1 VHFNAL
7 VLSRS
12 ISTFLAGRFSR
23 YLTFHDLNGGCFGF
37 LYYFPD
43 MKTRLLLIIMVLL
56 RLQGF
61 TQEPKLT
68 SSIRKTMNAM
78 DTMAIRSHI
87 AYLAD
92 DKLKGRAPG
101 TAGYQMAVD
110 YVVNEFKKLGLKPA
124 GDEGEFSQKFNLRRS
139 SLEPG
144 SLKMMVTDNEGNTD
158 SFFVRNDISLSA
170 HPIKSEVFI
179 KQAPVA
185 FAGYGV
191 DIPGV
196 HNDYKDIDVR
206 GKIVIVLKI
215 SPLGLSSD
223 YQSYF
228 TSVGYKMAVAK
239 SKGAIGTIIVYDRPT
254 APPQPVLQNAL
265 NPEKTEAY
273 GSGYIGNVDVFMTAT
288 NNFLSAMLL
297 NSGKSYVR
305 VMASLKPGSPQS
317 FDIGRKLSIRY
328 KSRHADI
335 ETANVI
341 GMIPGS
347 DPLLKQEYVVHTAH
361 LDHIGIGRAVDG
373 DSIYNGA
380 HDNASGVASLLEI
393 AKLYKKT
400 GVKPKRSILITMVS
414 AEESGLLG
422 SAYFASHPSIPKSAI
437 VANVNTD
444 MPTVIAP
451 MLSVVPLGATHS
463 SLLKNVQY
471 AAKMLN
477 LDIQADPEPE
487 QSFFTRSDQYSFVRE
502 HIPAV
507 HCKNGRKTDIAGFDL
522 DAYIKTWR
530 AKYYHQPADQI
541 DGWFRFSAAKT
552 YIQLNF
558 LISYSIAMEKQ
569 RPSWNN
575 DAYF

>member
-1 VHFNAL
+1 
-7 VLSRS
+7 
-12 ISTFLAGRFSR
+12 
-23 YLTFHDLNGGCFGF
+23 
-37 LYYFPD
+37 
-43 MKTRLLLIIMVLL
+43 MKTRLLFFVYMLL
-56 RLQGF
+56 QVTGF
-61 TQEPKLT
+61 SQDIKLNP
-68 SSIRKTMNAM
+68 SVRKIMNAM
-78 DTMAIRSHI
+78 DTMDIKSHI

-92 DKLKGRAPG
+92 DRLKGRAPG
-101 TAGYQMAVD
+101 TQGYQMAVD
-110 YVVNEFKKLGLKPA
+110 YVVGEFKKLGLTPA
-124 GDEGEFSQKFNLRRS
+124 GDDGAFTQKFNLRRS
-139 SLEPG
+139 TLEPG
-144 SLKMMVTDNEGNTD
+144 SLRMMVTDSEGNTD

-170 HPIKSEVFI
+170 HPLKAEVNL
-179 KQAPVA
+179 QLAPVV

-191 DIPGV
+191 DVPGI

-206 GKIVIVLKI
+206 GKIVVILKI

-228 TSVGYKMAVAK
+228 SSVGYKMATAK
-239 SKGAIGTIIVYDRPT
+239 SKGAIGAIVIYERPT

-288 NNFLSAMLL
+288 QNFLSAILL
-297 NSGKSYVR
+297 NSGKNLAQ

-317 FDIGRKLSIRY
+317 FEIGKKLSIRY
-328 KSRHADI
+328 RSKHADI

-341 GMIPGS
+341 GMIPGT
-347 DPLLKQEYVVHTAH
+347 DPVMKNEYVVHTAH
-361 LDHIGIGRAVDG
+361 LDHIGIGKPVNG

-393 AKLYKKT
+393 AKLYRKT

-471 AAKMLN
+471 AAKTLN
-477 LDIQADPEPE
+477 LEIQPDPEPE

-507 HCKNGRKTDIAGFDL
+507 HCKNGRKTDQPGFDL

-541 DGWFRFSAAKT
+541 DGWFRYSAAKT

-558 LISYSIAMEKQ
+558 LISYSISMEKQ
-569 RPSWNN
+569 RPTWNK
-575 DAYF
+575 DSYF

>member
-1 VHFNAL
+1 
-7 VLSRS
+7 
-12 ISTFLAGRFSR
+12 
-23 YLTFHDLNGGCFGF
+23 
-37 LYYFPD
+37 
-43 MKTRLLLIIMVLL
+43 
-56 RLQGF
+56 
-61 TQEPKLT
+61 
-68 SSIRKTMNAM
+68 M

-110 YVVNEFKKLGLKPA
+110 YVISEFTKLGLKPA
-124 GDEGEFSQKFNLRRS
+124 GDQGSFTQNFSLRRS

-144 SLKMMVTDNEGNTD
+144 SLSMMVTDGEGNTD

-170 HPIKSEVFI
+170 HPVKSEVSI
-179 KQAPVA
+179 QKAPVV

-191 DIPGV
+191 DIPGI
-196 HNDYKDIDVR
+196 HNDYKDINVK
-206 GKIVIVLKI
+206 GKIVVVLKI
-215 SPLGLSSD
+215 SPLGLASD
-223 YQSYF
+223 YQSHF
-228 TSVGYKMAVAK
+228 TSVGYKMEIAR
-239 SKGAIGTIIVYDRPT
+239 SKGAIGMIVVYDRPI

-288 NNFLSAMLL
+288 NNFLSAILL
-297 NSGKSYVR
+297 SSGKSYAR
-305 VMASLKPGSPQS
+305 VMAALKPGTPQS
-317 FDIGRKLSIRY
+317 FEIGKKLSIRY
-328 KSRHADI
+328 KSRHTDI
-335 ETANVI
+335 ETSNVI

-347 DPLLKQEYVVHTAH
+347 DPVLKQEYVIHTAH
-361 LDHIGIGRAVDG
+361 LDHIGIGNPVDG

-422 SAYFASHPSIPKSAI
+422 SAYFATHPSIPKSAI

-444 MPTVIAP
+444 MPTFIAP

-471 AAKMLN
+471 AAKVLN

-507 HCKNGRKTDIAGFDL
+507 HCKNGRKTDIPGFDL
-522 DAYIKTWR
+522 DAYIKSWR

-541 DGWFRFSAAKT
+541 DGLFRFSAAKT

-569 RPSWNN
+569 RPAWNKN
-575 DAYF
+575 AYF

>member
-1 VHFNAL
+1 MVILHVH
-7 VLSRS
+7 
-12 ISTFLAGRFSR
+12 G
-23 YLTFHDLNGGCFGF
+23 Y
-37 LYYFPD
+37 
-43 MKTRLLLIIMVLL
+43 
-56 RLQGF
+56 
-61 TQEPKLT
+61 TQEIKL
-68 SSIRKTMNAM
+68 SSAVRKTMNAM

-101 TAGYQMAVD
+101 TPGYQMAVD
-110 YVVNEFKKLGLKPA
+110 YVIGEFNKLGLKPA
-124 GDEGEFSQKFNLRRS
+124 GDHGTFTQTFNLRRS

-144 SLKMMVTDNEGNTD
+144 SLRMMMTDGEGNTD

-170 HPIKSEVFI
+170 HPVKPEVNI
-179 KQAPVA
+179 QQAPLV
-185 FAGYGV
+185 FAGFGV
-191 DIPGV
+191 DIPGL
-196 HNDYKDIDVR
+196 HNDYKNIDVR
-206 GKIVIVLKI
+206 GKIVVVLKI

-228 TSVGYKMAVAK
+228 SSVGYKMAVAK
-239 SKGAIGTIIVYDRPT
+239 SKGAIGTIVIYERPT

-288 NNFLSAMLL
+288 NNFLSAILL
-297 NSGKSYVR
+297 NSGKNFAQ
-305 VMASLKPGSPQS
+305 VMSTLKPGSAQS
-317 FDIGRKLSIRY
+317 FEIGKKLSVRY
-328 KSRHADI
+328 RSRHTDI
-335 ETANVI
+335 ETYNVI
-341 GMIPGS
+341 GMIPGA
-347 DPLLKQEYVVHTAH
+347 DPVLKQEYVVHTAH
-361 LDHIGIGRAVDG
+361 LDHIGIGKPVNG

-422 SAYFASHPSIPKSAI
+422 SAYFASHPSIPKSSI

-444 MPTVIAP
+444 MPTLIAP

-471 AAKMLN
+471 ASKVLN
-477 LDIQADPEPE
+477 LDIQPDPEPE

-507 HCKNGRKTDIAGFDL
+507 HCKNGRKTDQPDFDL
-522 DAYIKTWR
+522 DAYIKRWR

-569 RPSWNN
+569 WPSWNN
-575 DAYF
+575 DSYF